1 MNQVPEASVR
11 YRYEIGR
18 QFYLNL
24 LGRAE
29 NPCELKGEAYDE
41 ETRLPLHVEADDRT
55 TVYYLACHKLILCYL
70 FGNYG
75 QARSAADLAAKY
87 GDGGIGTPLVPVLNF
102 YDSLTRLALYPTAS
116 RAEQR
121 RLMQQVTTNQ
131 TKLRRWAHYGPA
143 NCQHKVTLVEAECA
157 RVTGRNDRARD
168 LFEQAISQAQRQG
181 YLPEEA
187 LAQELAGRLHV
198 SLGLIQEGRSH
209 LRAAHLAYDEWGA
222 TGKCRDLET
231 QYPGFWAE
239 AIENPKADDDAQAW
253 LPRMLDMTSVMKAAD
268 AMSRRTLLPKLLENL
283 TTVVAE
289 HAGAQRGYLLIE
301 KQGEW
306 AVEAAYNPEQSAE
319 AEASAVEPPAAR
331 LLISAV
337 SQAAHTRTHVLIA
350 DAGRMQEFHDDP
362 LPREQRPK
370 SILCLPLVNQGE
382 LFGVVYLENN
392 LTSDAFRPD
401 RLELLNTLATQ
412 AAITV
417 QNARFYAQL
426 QEMESLEQ
434 ELQTA
439 RGIQRSFLPRN
450 VPTMEGF
457 QFGVI
462 QEPARMVGG
471 DFYDFVALDRD
482 TLGIVV
488 ADVSDKGI
496 PAALGMAL
504 TRSLLRAEAS
514 RRGQPAAV
522 LRTVNLHLLEI
533 NDSGMFVTVL
543 YGKLDRRT
551 AGVHLCPRRAR
562 VAHSVQRGGRAGAG
576 ATLAWSTSRCLSGP
590 VAG

>member
-1 MNQVPEASVR
+1 M
-11 YRYEIGR
+11 
-18 QFYLNL
+18 
-24 LGRAE
+24 
-29 NPCELKGEAYDE
+29 
-41 ETRLPLHVEADDRT
+41 
-55 TVYYLACHKLILCYL
+55 
-70 FGNYG
+70 
-75 QARSAADLAAKY
+75 
-87 GDGGIGTPLVPVLNF
+87 
-102 YDSLTRLALYPTAS
+102 
-116 RAEQR
+116 
-121 RLMQQVTTNQ
+121 
-131 TKLRRWAHYGPA
+131 
-143 NCQHKVTLVEAECA
+143 
-157 RVTGRNDRARD
+157 
-168 LFEQAISQAQRQG
+168 
-181 YLPEEA
+181 
-187 LAQELAGRLHV
+187 
-198 SLGLIQEGRSH
+198 
-209 LRAAHLAYDEWGA
+209 
-222 TGKCRDLET
+222 
-231 QYPGFWAE
+231 
-239 AIENPKADDDAQAW
+239 
-253 LPRMLDMTSVMKAAD
+253 
-268 AMSRRTLLPKLLENL
+268 
-283 TTVVAE
+283 
-289 HAGAQRGYLLIE
+289 
-301 KQGEW
+301 
-306 AVEAAYNPEQSAE
+306 
-319 AEASAVEPPAAR
+319 
-331 LLISAV
+331 
-337 SQAAHTRTHVLIA
+337 LIA
-350 DAGRMQEFHDDP
+350 DAGRMREFHDDP

-439 RGIQRSFLPRN
+439 RNIQRSFLPRN

-471 DFYDFVALDRD
+471 DFYDFIALDRD

-496 PAALGMAL
+496 PAAFGMAL

-551 AGVHLCPRRAR
+551 REFTYA
-562 VAHSVQRGGRAGAG
+562 RAGHELPILFNAAG
-576 ATLAWSTSRCLSGP
+576 EQEQAQLSPGQPLGTFLDPLLDEGTLTIPEGGKLILTTDGVTDAINQAGEFFGEERLMAAIRAGWQLSAQALCDQLLTT
-590 VAG
+590 VAAYQGDSPRFDDFTLMVIQAE